1 MLNISKTSNY
11 EGKILINGVQV
22 MKLDAS
28 TSKGQINYINQ
39 EIYDYVLFSQNATEV
54 MKDQNTF
61 TQKIMNDLEEENKEM
76 LAGGEPKMFK
86 SSKSFKMGKT
96 YDDVLAE
103 EQLENEDETIK

>member
-39 EIYDYVLFSQNATEV
+39 EIYDYVLFSKNATEV

-76 LAGGEPKMFK
+76 LAGGEPNMFK
-86 SSKSFKMGKT
+86 TARNLKMGKT

-103 EQLENEDETIK
+103 EQAENEGEAIE